1 MGRRSIQL
9 NRWFETKLGQ
19 HVLQTETQVMH
30 TLLPPHFGYHLV
42 QLGSVGQGCLI
53 NNSRIMH
60 RCIVSQSLMHPQ
72 TGFSYVQAALDN
84 LPFAEESI
92 DLIVLPHILEFEADP
107 HRILHHVTRSLIP
120 DGHVIIIGFNP
131 FSVWGI
137 WRKLFAQK
145 YSAPWSGQ
153 FLSSVRIN
161 DWLKLLGL
169 EPIQQHSFF
178 FSLPF
183 HHPQSSR
190 YTPLL
195 ERIGKRC
202 AGRFGAVYIIVAQKR
217 TLPLTLI
224 TPKWRIKET
233 TFAPTGVSST
243 HYKK

>member
-19 HVLQTETQVMH
+19 HVLQAEIQVMQ
-30 TLLPPHFGYHLV
+30 TLLPHHFGYHLV
-42 QLGSVGQGCLI
+42 QLGNVGQGCLI
-53 NNSRIMH
+53 SNSRIMH
-60 RCIVSQSLMHPQ
+60 RCIVSQSIPH
-72 TGFSYVQAALDN
+72 SQADLPYIQADFDI

-92 DLIVLPHILEFEADP
+92 DLVVLPHILEFEADP
-107 HRILHHVTRSLIP
+107 HRILHQITRSLIP
-120 DGHVIIIGFNP
+120 DGHIIIIGFNP
-131 FSVWGI
+131 FSMWGI
-137 WRKLFAQK
+137 WHKLFAQK
-145 YSAPWSGQ
+145 HSAPWSGQ
-153 FLSSVRIN
+153 FLSRIRVT

-183 HHPQSSR
+183 HHPQSSD
-190 YTPLL
+190 YSPLL

-217 TLPLTLI
+217 ILPLTLI
-224 TPKWRIKET
+224 TPKWRLKET
-233 TFAPTGVSST
+233 AFAPTGVSST